1 MVVLLYSS
9 LFTIMVADKQ
19 TNIHTYKQQNKL
31 HTEINKK
38 HKKDIAY
45 VRLNDKQL
53 YHKSYHKYIIT
64 NVLLI
69 LAVNEFRKS
78 VNI

>member
-1 MVVLLYSS
+1 
-9 LFTIMVADKQ
+9 MVADKQ

-38 HKKDIAY
+38 HKKNIAY

-53 YHKSYHKYIIT
+53 YHKSYHKYITIFIFVELRAFNYT
-64 NVLLI
+64 PPSCFPANLSQD
-69 LAVNEFRKS
+69 A
-78 VNI
+78 